1 MNIFHSLPSK
11 LGIRLV
17 VLVLAMCGSLL
28 TAQNFEQIA
37 LEHLQGQAESYGLAP
52 DDVSDMVVTD
62 HYASRHNGVTHL
74 YLRQTY
80 QGIGIFQ
87 ANVNINLMPSG
98 KVINMGVACQAN
110 IARRIDRTTPSLSP
124 QDAILA
130 VATVYNLG
138 SPIGVT
144 PKETAQGRDLTQL
157 YAGGNISQ
165 QDIPM
170 RLMYV
175 AVPGEKKLRLCWDLS
190 ILPNDNAHWWS
201 VRLDAQT
208 GEILSVIDWTNTCEF
223 GHEEGEHFHDHGPLA
238 EAEEHMEL
246 FAAPTPPA
254 PMPPANTYTV
264 FPDPIESPSHGV
276 RSAVTNPWNLTASP
290 FGWHDTN
297 GAAGAESTET
307 RGNNVNAQEDQNG
320 NNGAGNAPD
329 GGPTLEFN
337 FPLNLNAAP
346 ATYED
351 AALTNLFFWNNRIH
365 DVLYI
370 YGFDEV
376 SGNFQENNY
385 GNGGAAGDRVN
396 ADGQDGSGLNNANF
410 STPPDGNN
418 PRMQMFLWAANA
430 STFFNVN
437 APGSIAGSYTA
448 VEAGFGPGLTTTAL
462 TGNLVLVDDGSA
474 NPTEGC
480 NALTNGAAVNG
491 NIALIDRG
499 NCQFV
504 QKVINAQNE
513 GAVACVVCNNQA
525 GAPFAMGGANGAI
538 TIPSVMISQADCA
551 TIRAQLG
558 AGVNVSLSNTGGAFQ
573 KDGDFDNGIIAHEYG
588 HGVSNRLVGGPSNT
602 SCLGNDEQM
611 GEGWSDWLGLIMT
624 IEPGD
629 AGGNSRGIGTYAIS
643 QPTSGGGIRPAP
655 YSTNMAINPFTYGD
669 IQNTGAISRP
679 HGVGFLWCN
688 MIWDMS
694 WDLIDLYG
702 FDPDLDAGTGG
713 NNIAMQLVMD
723 GMKLLN
729 CNPGMQDGRDAIL
742 QADTVLYNGIHGCL
756 IWQAF
761 ARRGMGFSA
770 SQGNPNSRTDGVEAF
785 DLPPFC
791 NTLPVEWLYLS
802 AEPGVQDIA
811 LSWAVAMEEQNQGFE
826 IQRRPQFEE
835 TFTKV
840 GYLDSKGS
848 GASEYG
854 FLDRNVHAGIRYEY
868 RIKQIDYNG
877 VSSYS
882 NAVEAMITP
891 NDQLTMSL
899 VPNPAGSTVAL
910 QLDGQLENGA
920 QVEVYN
926 LVGKVML
933 ERSMGED
940 EARVGINLN
949 LTTLPAGHYLVKVNA
964 NGTTLTQRLM
974 VSPTMR

>member
-1 MNIFHSLPSK
+1 MMNFHSQPLR
-11 LGIRLV
+11 LGTRLV
-17 VLVLAMCGSLL
+17 VLLLAMCGLQM

-37 LEHLQGQAESYGLAP
+37 LEHLQNQSEPYGLTPA
-52 DDVSDMVVTD
+52 DVSDMLVTD
-62 HYASRHNGVTHL
+62 HYTSRHNGVTHL
-74 YLRQTY
+74 YFRQAH

-87 ANVNINLMPSG
+87 ANVNINLTSSG
-98 KVINMGVACQAN
+98 KVINMGVACEPGIAN
-110 IARRIDRTTPSLSP
+110 RINTVSSSLSP
-124 QDAILA
+124 QDAIMA

-138 SPIGVT
+138 VPIGVT
-144 PKETAQGRDLTQL
+144 LTKPAEGRDLNQVFS
-157 YAGGNISQ
+157 GGNISQ
-165 QDIPM
+165 TDIPL

-175 AVPGEKKLRLCWDLS
+175 AEPDEKAIRLCWDLS
-190 ILPNDNAHWWS
+190 ILPMGNAHWWS
-201 VRLDAQT
+201 IRLDAQT

-223 GHEEGEHFHDHGPLA
+223 GPEDGEHLHDHGPLTTV
-238 EAEEHMEL
+238 EEELDL
-246 FAAPTPPA
+246 FAPA
-254 PMPPANTYTV
+254 PLAVAPLPPSNTYTV
-264 FPDPIESPSHGV
+264 FADPVESPSHGI
-276 RSAVTNPWNLTASP
+276 RTAVTNPWNLTASP

-297 GAAGAESTET
+297 GAAGPESTET
-307 RGNNVNAQEDQNG
+307 RGNNVNSQEDQNG
-320 NNGAGNAPD
+320 NNGVGNAPD

-385 GNGGAAGDRVN
+385 GNGGAASDRVN

-410 STPPDGNN
+410 GTPPDGNN

-430 STFFNVN
+430 STFFEVN
-437 APGSIAGSYTA
+437 SPAVIAGSYNG
-448 VEAGFGPGLTTTAL
+448 VEAGFGPGLTTTPV
-462 TGNLVLVDDGSA
+462 TGNLTLVDDGTGSP
-474 NPTEGC
+474 NEGC

-504 QKVINAQNE
+504 QKVINAQNT
-513 GAVACVVCNNQA
+513 GATACVICNNVA
-525 GAPFAMGGANGAI
+525 GAPFAMGGTNAAI
-538 TIPSVMISQADCA
+538 TIPSIMISEADCNL
-551 TIRAQLG
+551 IKAQLG
-558 AGVNVSLSNTGGAFQ
+558 GGVNVSLSNSGSAFQ

-602 SCLGNDEQM
+602 SCLSNDEHM
-611 GEGWSDWLGLIMT
+611 GEGWSDWIGLVMT

-629 AGGNSRGIGTYAIS
+629 ASGNGRGIGTYAIS
-643 QPTSGGGIRPAP
+643 QPPSGGGIRPAP

-669 IQNTGAISRP
+669 IQNTGVISRP
-679 HGVGFLWCN
+679 HGVGFLWCT
-688 MIWDMS
+688 MIWDMT
-694 WDLIDLYG
+694 WDFIDLYG

-729 CNPGMQDGRDAIL
+729 CSPGMEDGRDAIL
-742 QADTVLYNGIHGCL
+742 QADTVLYGGLHGCL

-761 ARRGMGFSA
+761 ARRGMGLSA
-770 SQGNPNSRTDGVEAF
+770 SQGSSNSRTDGNEAF
-785 DLPPFC
+785 DFPPC
-791 NTLPVEWLYLS
+791 VVLPVEWLSLT

-811 LSWAVAMEEQNQGFE
+811 LAWAVVIEDQNQGFE
-826 IQRRPQFEE
+826 VERRAKFEE
-835 TFTKV
+835 AFTKV
-840 GYLDSKGS
+840 GYLDSKGV

-868 RIKQIDYNG
+868 RIKQVDFNG
-877 VSSYS
+877 LSSYS

-899 VPNPAGSTVAL
+899 VPNPAGETVAL
-910 QLDGQLENGA
+910 QLEGQLENGA
-920 QVEVYN
+920 EVEVFN
-926 LVGKVML
+926 LVGQVML
-933 ERSMGED
+933 RRSLGED
-940 EARVGINLN
+940 EARVGVSLN
-949 LTTLPAGHYLVKVNA
+949 LSTLPAGHYLVKVNA
-964 NGTTLTQRLM
+964 NGTSITQRLM
-974 VSPTMR
+974 VNPNLK